1 MSYIDP
7 RENAL
12 DGDIQQLANRLKE
25 QRRYERR
32 LNQEMGAVAD
42 ALTSQAQVSNTSV
55 SDLQTSM
62 QQSLPA
68 YMLPSNVGD
77 INEVAWFFWEQMTFD
92 FGTDPVWS
100 PLTNQQQSFQVTQ
113 EAGFLIT
120 SISRT
125 YNSYTTAGALA
136 PLQVSFRDRQSS
148 RQFND
153 NPIPLQ
159 TIGIKGKPT
168 ILPTPYFLLPNAFFD
183 GFMTSFQTNNPG
195 QATVGTSRHQL
206 SFFGYR
212 MRVEDAEKVLSTILG

>member
-1 MSYIDP
+1 MSYQDP
-7 RENAL
+7 RDNTL
-12 DGDIQQLANRLKE
+12 DGNIQALANTLKE

-32 LNQEMGAVAD
+32 LNQAMGEVAD
-42 ALTSQAQVSNTSV
+42 ALTAQAQINNTSV
-55 SDLQTSM
+55 SDLQTAM
-62 QQSLPA
+62 QQTLPA
-68 YMLPSNVGD
+68 YMIPSNVGD

-92 FGTDPVWS
+92 FGENPTWS

-120 SISRT
+120 GISRS
-125 YNSYTTAGALA
+125 YNSYGTAGALA

-183 GFMTSFQTNNPG
+183 GFMTSFQTNSGG
-195 QATVGTSRHQL
+195 QVTTGNSRHQL

-212 MRVEDAEKVLSTILG
+212 MRVEDAEKVLSTIIG